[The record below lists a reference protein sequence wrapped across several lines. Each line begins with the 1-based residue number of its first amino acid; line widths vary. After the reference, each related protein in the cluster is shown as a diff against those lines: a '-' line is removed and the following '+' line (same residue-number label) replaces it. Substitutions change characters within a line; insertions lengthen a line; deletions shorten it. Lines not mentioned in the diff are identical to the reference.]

1 MMKKI
6 VTTVLVLTLFV
17 TLTGCVFNF
26 DGSTEAF
33 TFYTMPDST
42 NAPVTTF
49 DQGDIIDGVYQ
60 KIYDDLYD
68 EIRAEVVADISE
80 EAFQAILDD
89 VLADLYAKEEAGDI
103 TIETRTIVEEIHA
116 VIESSL
122 TAVVGISNYDVD
134 GERQGIGSGVIY
146 KQTDN
151 TFFVVTN
158 NHVIEN
164 AEDIAIR
171 FSDETE
177 VDATLLGIDETA
189 DIAVLSFE
197 SLRELT
203 VASFGDSDA
212 TQKGT
217 VVLAVGNPS
226 GYEFFGSVTMGII
239 SGKNR
244 YFDTNND
251 GVRDMFVSYLQHD
264 AAINSGNSGGALLNL
279 DGEIIGINVI
289 KIASM
294 NVEGMGFAVPANLVA
309 AICSDIEQ
317 YGESRQVVSL
327 GIQMIQI
334 TESNVDAL
342 IDDPDYDIPTGVTS
356 GFYIIEVVPDSSVDG
371 YIQTDDIVIQVGDI
385 EIGKTT
391 DFSNQ
396 FQKYKVG
403 DVIDITVIRD
413 GETLVLEDIELKA
426 KPSETE

>member
-1 MMKKI
+1 MKKI
-6 VTTVLVLTLFV
+6 LTTVLVMVLFV

-26 DGSTEAF
+26 DGSTEPF

-49 DQGDIIDGVYQ
+49 DQQDIIDGVYQ

-68 EIRAEVVADISE
+68 EIRSEVIADISE
-80 EAFQAILDD
+80 EAFQVILDD
-89 VLADLYAKEEAGDI
+89 VLADLYTKEEAGDI

-116 VIESSL
+116 VIGSSL
-122 TAVVGISNYDVD
+122 TAVVGVSNYDVD

-146 KQTDN
+146 KQSDN

-164 AEDIAIR
+164 AENIRIR

-177 VDATLLGIDETA
+177 VDAMLLGIDETA
-189 DIAVLSFE
+189 DIAVLSFD
-197 SLRELT
+197 SLRDLN

-226 GYEFFGSVTMGII
+226 GYDFYGSVTMGII

-342 IDDPDYDIPTGVTS
+342 ISDPNYDIPSGVTS

-371 YIQTDDIVIQVGDI
+371 YIQPDDIVIQVGDI
-385 EIGKTT
+385 EIGKTS

-413 GETLVLEDIELKA
+413 GDTLVLEDIELKA
-426 KPSETE
+426 NPSDTG